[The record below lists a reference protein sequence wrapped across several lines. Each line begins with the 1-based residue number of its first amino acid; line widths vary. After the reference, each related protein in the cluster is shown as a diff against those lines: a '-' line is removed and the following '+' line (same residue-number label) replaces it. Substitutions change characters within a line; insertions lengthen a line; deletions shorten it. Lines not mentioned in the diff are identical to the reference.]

1 MKRRAILAGVLLTLT
16 ATQVLAA
23 PVIDPEKLFDAVKV
37 FTDKVLVLNDF
48 IEFSEFDLSEVK
60 FINDQAPITVLP
72 PVIVQKIQPKKKGA
86 KKAFVQPPPPLPLT
100 GVEAEVR
107 GILSTL
113 PQAFYVGLKRQIY
126 LNKIPVTLY
135 PKETPG
141 FAKPLKL
148 YVKIK
153 KLHIKQPVTQSDG
166 SQVEQVELR
175 IYGQLKD
182 KQADAAILKYYDSE
196 NVFFAL
202 DRQEASGAFAAAAD
216 RLMRDLALYLKLRY

>member
-1 MKRRAILAGVLLTLT
+1 MKRRAILTAVLLTFN
-16 ATQVLAA
+16 ATQALAA

-60 FINDQAPITVLP
+60 LINDQVPVVELP
-72 PVIVQKIQPKKKGA
+72 PAPVPKVQSKKKGA
-86 KKAFVQPPPPLPLT
+86 KKQPVQSLPPPPLT

-135 PKETPG
+135 PKETPS

-153 KLHIKQPVTQSDG
+153 KLHIKQPVTKSDG
-166 SQVEQVELR
+166 SQAEQVQLR

-182 KQADAAILKYYDSE
+182 KQSDTVILKYYDAE

-202 DRQEASGAFAAAAD
+202 DHQEAPQAFAAAAD